1 MSARKD
7 RKTRLDKLLVEKGL
21 ADDPASA
28 ARLIMAGKVVVGD
41 QRVDKPGFLVDRE
54 LPIRVKGDGSRYVS
68 RGGDKLASALEQ
80 LGLWSF
86 LTGAN
91 VLDVGASTGGFTDC
105 CLQAGAKSVIA
116 LDVGTGQLAWELR
129 SDSRVIS
136 LEKTDL
142 RDFDPSTFHP
152 IDFVVAD
159 VSFNS
164 LARLAPE
171 FRRVAPRPETMFL
184 LLVKPQF
191 ELGREEVPLGG
202 IITDP
207 LMRQKALEQVKEA
220 LVREGLQVIS
230 TVESG
235 ISGRKGNQEIFVF
248 AKGRVHSA

>member
-1 MSARKD
+1 VSARKD
-7 RKTRLDKLLVEKGL
+7 RKTRLDMLLVEKGL

-28 ARLIMAGKVVVGD
+28 ARLVMAGRVVVGD
-41 QRVDKPGFLVDRE
+41 QRVDKPGHLVDRE
-54 LPIRVKGDGSRYVS
+54 SPIRVKADGSKYVS

-86 LTGAN
+86 IEEAS

-105 CLQAGAKSVIA
+105 CLQAGARSVIA

-129 SDSRVIS
+129 SDPRVIS

-142 RDFDPSTFHP
+142 RDFNPSAFHP
-152 IDFVVAD
+152 IDIVVAD

-171 FRRVAPRPETMFL
+171 FRRAAPRQETIFL

-191 ELGREEVPLGG
+191 ELGREDVPSGG

-207 LMRQKALEQVKEA
+207 SMRQKALERVKEA
-220 LVREGLQVIS
+220 LMREGLQVIS

-235 ISGRKGNQEIFVF
+235 VSGRKGNQEIFVY
-248 AKGRVHSA
+248 AKGQVHSA